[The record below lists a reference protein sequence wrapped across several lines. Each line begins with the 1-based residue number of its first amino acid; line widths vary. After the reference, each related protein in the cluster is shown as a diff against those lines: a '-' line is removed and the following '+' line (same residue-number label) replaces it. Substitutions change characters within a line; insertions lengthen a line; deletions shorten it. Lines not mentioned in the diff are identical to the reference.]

1 MVNWNRIFWKNFCA
15 LVLFALA
22 AICLLPA
29 SEVWAANTA
38 TEISSLINAE
48 RQKAGLPALKYDAPL
63 ADAALQR
70 ARELKNVCDHT
81 RPDGSNYDTVFSEY
95 GVAAYRTSGEN
106 ILWGSGITPADA
118 VAAWMDSPGHRANI
132 LKRSFTHA
140 AIGLV
145 RHEGETYYVQLFL
158 GR

>member
-1 MVNWNRIFWKNFCA
+1 MIKNFRAPVTLALAILCA
-15 LVLFALA
+15 LFAF
-22 AICLLPA
+22 CV
-29 SEVWAANTA
+29 SEARAANLA
-38 TEISSLINAE
+38 TDISRLIDAE
-48 RQKAGLPALKYDAPL
+48 RQKAGLPAFKYDAPL

-70 ARELKNVCDHT
+70 ARELKSVCEHT
-81 RPDGSNYDTVFSEY
+81 RPDGRNYDTVFAEY

-106 ILWGSGITPADA
+106 ILWGSGISDAADA

-140 AIGLV
+140 AIAYVKNGD
-145 RHEGETYYVQLFL
+145 EMYFVQLFL